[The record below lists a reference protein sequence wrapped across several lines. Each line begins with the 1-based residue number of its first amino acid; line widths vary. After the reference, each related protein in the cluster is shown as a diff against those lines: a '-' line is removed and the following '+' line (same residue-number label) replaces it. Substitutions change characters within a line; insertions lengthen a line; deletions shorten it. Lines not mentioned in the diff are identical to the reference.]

1 VARLLYAML
10 LGLAGAGI
18 VHIAV
23 LFLLPRLSERDAWSR
38 LAAAADLYVTVA
50 ADGSDNSAPVVE
62 APDPQ
67 FRAVA
72 CRFDLED
79 GPMRVQ
85 AVGAVPYWSTSI
97 YDRSGENVYNFNDR
111 TAAGGAL
118 DFVVLTPAQMIEMR
132 KDLPADLASSVFVE
146 ADLDE
151 GMVVV
156 RSFVPDDSWAKTIAA
171 YLASLRC
178 TPQQ

>member
-1 VARLLYAML
+1 VARLLYAVV
-10 LGLAGAGI
+10 LGLVGAAI

-38 LAAAADLYVTVA
+38 LAAAADLYAVVA
-50 ADGSDNSAPVVE
+50 ADGSDNSQPVVQ

-67 FRAVA
+67 FRAAA

-85 AVGAVPYWSTSI
+85 AKGSVPYWSTSI

-111 TAAGGAL
+111 TAADGAL
-118 DFVVLTPAQMIEMR
+118 DFVVGTSAQMIEMR

-146 ADLDE
+146 ADIDE
-151 GMVVV
+151 GIVVV

-171 YLASLRC
+171 YLGSLSC

>member
-1 VARLLYAML
+1 MARLLFAVV
-10 LGLAGAGI
+10 LGLVGAAI

-38 LAAAADLYVTVA
+38 LAAAADLYAVVA
-50 ADGSDNSAPVVE
+50 ADGSDNSQPVVQ

-67 FRAVA
+67 FRAAA

-85 AVGAVPYWSTSI
+85 AKGSVPYWSTSI

-111 TAAGGAL
+111 TAADGAL
-118 DFVVLTPAQMIEMR
+118 DFVVGTSAQMIEMR

-146 ADLDE
+146 ADIDE
-151 GMVVV
+151 GIVVV

-171 YLASLRC
+171 YLGSLSC

>member
-1 VARLLYAML
+1 MAKLLYAIV
-10 LGLAGAGI
+10 LGLVGAGI

-23 LFLLPRLSERDAWSR
+23 LFLLPQLSERDAWSR
-38 LAAAADLYVTVA
+38 LAAAADLYAVVI
-50 ADGSDNSAPVVE
+50 ADGSDGSTPVVE

-67 FRAVA
+67 FHAVA

-85 AVGAVPYWSTSI
+85 AAGSVPYWSTSI
-97 YDRSGENVYNFNDR
+97 YDRAGENVYNFNDR
-111 TAAGGAL
+111 TAAGGAV
-118 DFVVLTPAQMIEMR
+118 DFVVATPAQMIEMR

-156 RSFVPDDSWAKTIAA
+156 RSFVPDESWTKTIAA
-171 YLASLRC
+171 HLGSLRC
-178 TPQQ
+178 APQQ

>member
-1 VARLLYAML
+1 MAKLLYAVV
-10 LGLAGAGI
+10 LGLVGAGI

-38 LAAAADLYVTVA
+38 LAAAADLYAVVA
-50 ADGSDNSAPVVE
+50 ADGSDNSQPVVQ

-67 FRAVA
+67 FRAAA

-85 AVGAVPYWSTSI
+85 AKGSVPYWSTSI

-111 TAAGGAL
+111 TAADGAL
-118 DFVVLTPAQMIEMR
+118 DFVVGTSAQMIEMR

-146 ADLDE
+146 ADIDE
-151 GMVVV
+151 GIVVV

-171 YLASLRC
+171 YLGSLSC